1 MKYLVVVVGPTAV
14 GKTAMSVQLAK
25 HFGTEVISADSR
37 QFYREMEIGTAKP
50 SQEEMDGV
58 THHFINSRSVSEP
71 YDVGQFERDV
81 LSRLE
86 ALYKRF
92 DTVIM
97 AGGSG
102 LFVDAVCRGFDEL
115 PSVSEEVRTALK
127 ILYKNAGIEALQ
139 QELKASDPEYYTNVD
154 IQNPQRLMR
163 ALEVCRATG
172 KKFSEFRKGS
182 KAKRP
187 FGVIRVG
194 LNMERQ
200 LLYQRID
207 QRMDKMIAD
216 GLFEEAER
224 LYPFRALNA
233 LQTVGYREIFGFM
246 AGDYDRDEA
255 IRLLKRNSRR
265 YAKRQLTWFKRDE
278 NTVWY
283 EPSEIRKVIRY
294 IRGRLGSERPE
305 TED

>member
-1 MKYLVVVVGPTAV
+1 
-14 GKTAMSVQLAK
+14 MSVQLAK
-25 HFGTEVISADSR
+25 YFGTEVISADSR

-50 SQEEMDGV
+50 GQEEMEGV
-58 THHFINSRSVSEP
+58 PHHFVNSRSVHEP
-71 YDVGQFERDV
+71 YDVGQFEQDV

-86 ALYKRF
+86 ELYKRF
-92 DTVIM
+92 DTVILT
-97 AGGSG
+97 GGSG

-115 PSVSEEVRTALK
+115 PKVSEHVRTALK
-127 ILYKNAGIEALQ
+127 VLYEKAGIEALQ
-139 QELKASDPEYYTNVD
+139 LELKASDPEYYASVD

-182 KAKRP
+182 KVKRP
-187 FGVIRVG
+187 FEVIKVG

-207 QRMDKMIAD
+207 QRMDIMITD
-216 GLFEEAER
+216 GLFEEAES

-246 AGDYDRDEA
+246 AGDYNRDEA

-278 NTVWY
+278 NTAWY
-283 EPSEIRKVIRY
+283 DPSETSRVIRY
-294 IRGRLGSERPE
+294 IEGRLGLERPE
-305 TED
+305 AED